1 MKTLLLIGS
10 AAIALQAAPAFAQD
24 ANAQPAPGNRTASD
38 DSGQEIVVTGSRGAP
53 RSRLD
58 TVSPV
63 DVLSNQALTQ
73 QGTTELAQALSTV
86 APSIDF
92 PRPAVV
98 DGTDSIRPATL
109 RGLSPDQTLVLING
123 VRAHASAL
131 VNVNSSVG
139 RGSSAVD
146 LNTVPS
152 VALSQIEVLRDGA
165 SAQYGSDAIAGVVN
179 LRLRE
184 ARSGGGA
191 TVSYGEYL
199 SHVQTARDDR
209 HVSDGDTTTVAG
221 WAGLPLGAEGF
232 LTISGEFLD
241 RNPTNR
247 SDIDPRVDPPRVR
260 ARFGDPEVEQYTGF
274 VNAGIPLAADGWE
287 LYGWTGYQYRDSTS
301 AAFNRPSNNVN
312 NVLAIYPDG
321 FLPKIDVRTHDLNSA
336 LGVRGDLSDW
346 NVDLNVSYGRNR
358 LDFRTQDSLNAT
370 YGAASRTDFYDGALI
385 YDQWVTGLDVSR
397 ELAVGTGSLNV
408 AWGAEYRREGYRI
421 TAGDPD
427 SYDRGPLGG
436 NSSLA
441 GGAQGFPGFSPANEI
456 ETHRSNVSGYLDL
469 EYRPSEQFTLG
480 VAGRAEHYSDFG
492 WTANGK
498 VSARYDFSPSFA
510 LRGAVS
516 TGFRAPSLQ
525 QSSFTSVASVIQDG
539 NVVETG
545 TYPATSPV
553 AAALGALPLEPE
565 KSTNFSF
572 GGVFRSG
579 DFSLTVDAY
588 QITVRDQLGLSE
600 NISAGF
606 SPEVAALLGP
616 FGVQAARFYINGLKS
631 RSRGVDIVANYRIPT
646 ASAGRFDLSLA
657 ANFNDVDVLRVP
669 ENTAANLDP
678 APVLF
683 ARSRIL
689 TIEEGAPETKIIGAA
704 DWTMGRAGATLR
716 GTFYDSVLQPGTTA
730 ATDNRTG
737 QKFVFDLEARYEI
750 LDGVR
755 LAIGAN
761 NLFDVYPDATPATLN
776 GTGVAAFPFY
786 SPFGFNGRFVY
797 ARMNLSF

>member
-1 MKTLLLIGS
+1 MKTLLLAGTAL
-10 AAIALQAAPAFAQD
+10 AATVAVPAHAQD
-24 ANAQPAPGNRTASD
+24 GTPPSGTAGAGD
-38 DSGQEIVVTGSRGAP
+38 QTIVVTGSRAAP
-53 RSRLD
+53 RSALD

-63 DVLSNQALTQ
+63 DVLSNQALSQ
-73 QGTTELAQALSTV
+73 QGTTEIAQALANI

-92 PRPAVV
+92 PRSAVV

-109 RGLSPDQTLVLING
+109 RGLSPDQTLVLVNG

-131 VNVNSSVG
+131 VNVNGSVG

-152 VALSQIEVLRDGA
+152 VAIGQIEVLRDGA
-165 SAQYGSDAIAGVVN
+165 SAQYGSDAIAGVIN

-191 TVSYGEYL
+191 SVSYGEYL

-209 HVSDGDTTTVAG
+209 HVSDGDTTTLNG
-221 WAGLPLGAEGF
+221 WVGLPLGAEGF

-247 SDIDPRVDPPRVR
+247 SDIDPRVQPPRVR
-260 ARFGDPEVEQYTGF
+260 ARFGDPAVDQYTGF
-274 VNAGIPLAADGWE
+274 VNAGIPLAADGWQ
-287 LYGWTGYQYRDSTS
+287 LYGWAGYQYRDSTS

-312 NVLAIYPDG
+312 NVPAIYPDG
-321 FLPKIDVRTHDLNSA
+321 FLPKINVRSHDLNSA
-336 LGVRGDLSDW
+336 VGLRGDVSDW
-346 NVDLNVSYGRNR
+346 NVDLNISYGRNR

-370 YGAASRTDFYDGALI
+370 YGAQSQTDFYDGALI

-397 ELAVGTGSLNV
+397 EVPVGSGSLNV

-421 TAGDPD
+421 IAGEPA
-427 SYDRGPLGG
+427 SYNRGPLGG
-436 NSSLA
+436 NTALA
-441 GGAQGFPGFSPANEI
+441 GGAQGFIGFQPANEL
-456 ETHRSNVSGYLDL
+456 EVHRSNVSGYLDL
-469 EYRPSEQFTLG
+469 EYKPVEQFTIG

-498 VSARYDFSPSFA
+498 LSARYDFSPQFA

-525 QSSFTSVASVIQDG
+525 QSYFTSTASVIQNG
-539 NVVETG
+539 NVLETG
-545 TYPATSPV
+545 TYPATSAI

-565 KSTNFSF
+565 KSTNLSL

-579 DFSLTVDAY
+579 RFSLTVDGY
-588 QITVRDQLGLSE
+588 QITIRDQIGLSE
-600 NISAGF
+600 NIAATF
-606 SPEVAALLGP
+606 SPQVATLLAP
-616 FGVQAARFYINGLKS
+616 FGVQAARFYINGIKT
-631 RSRGVDIVANYRIPT
+631 RTRGLDIVANYRIPT

-657 ANFNDVDVLRVP
+657 ANLNDVDVLRVP
-669 ENTAANLDP
+669 TNTAAGLNP
-678 APVLF
+678 APLLF

-689 TIEEGAPETKIIGAA
+689 TYEEGTPETKIVGSV
-704 DWTMGRAGATLR
+704 DWNLGRAGATLR
-716 GTFYDSVLQPGTTA
+716 GTYYDSVLQPGSTEA
-730 ATDNRTG
+730 SDLRTG
-737 QKFVFDLEARYEI
+737 QKFVVDLEARYQV
-750 LDGVR
+750 LNGVR
-755 LAIGAN
+755 LAVGAN
-761 NLFDVYPDATPATLN
+761 NLFDVYPDAVPAALN
-776 GTGVAAFPFY
+776 STGVTAFPFY

-797 ARMNLSF
+797 GRLSLEF

>member
-1 MKTLLLIGS
+1 MKNLLLAGS
-10 AAIALQAAPAFAQD
+10 ALATLVATPAWAQD
-24 ANAQPAPGNRTASD
+24 NRPADQSD
-38 DSGQEIVVTGSRGAP
+38 DQVIVVTGSRGAP

-63 DVLSNQALTQ
+63 DVLTNDALTQ
-73 QGTTELAQALSTV
+73 QGTTELAQALSAV

-123 VRAHASAL
+123 VRAHGSAL
-131 VNVNSSVG
+131 VNVNGSVG
-139 RGSSAVD
+139 RGSAAVD

-199 SHVQTARDDR
+199 THVQTANDDR
-209 HVSDGDTTTVAG
+209 HVSDGGTTTVAG
-221 WAGLPLGAEGF
+221 WVGLPLGGEGF
-232 LTISGEFLD
+232 LTVSGEFLK
-241 RNPTNR
+241 RQPTSR
-247 SDIDPRVDPPRVR
+247 GDVDPRVTPLIVR
-260 ARFGDPEVEQYTGF
+260 SRFGDPEVDQYTGF

-287 LYGWTGYQYRDSTS
+287 LYGWAGYQYRDSTS
-301 AAFNRPSNNVN
+301 AAFPRVRTNVN
-312 NVLAIYPDG
+312 NVPAIYPDG
-321 FLPKIDVRTHDLNSA
+321 FLPKINVRSHDLNSA
-336 LGVRGDLSDW
+336 LGVRGDVSGW
-346 NVDLNVSYGRNR
+346 NVDFNVSYGRNR
-358 LDFRTQDSLNAT
+358 LDFRTLDSLNAT

-385 YDQWVTGLDVSR
+385 YDQWVTGLDVTR
-397 ELAVGTGSLNV
+397 ELPVGEGSINV

-421 TAGDPD
+421 IAGDPD

-436 NSSLA
+436 NTALA
-441 GGAQGFPGFSPANEI
+441 GGAQGFVGFSPANEI
-456 ETHRSNVSGYLDL
+456 ESHRSNVSGYLDL
-469 EYRPSEQFTLG
+469 EYRPTEQFTIG
-480 VAGRAEHYSDFG
+480 AAGRVEHYSDFG

-498 VSARYDFSPSFA
+498 LSARYDITPEFA

-525 QSSFTSVASVIQDG
+525 QASFTSVASVIQNG

-579 DFSLTVDAY
+579 AFSLTVDAY
-588 QITVRDQLGLSE
+588 QITVRNQLGLSE
-600 NISAGF
+600 NISATF
-606 SPEVAALLGP
+606 SPQVEALLAP
-616 FGVQAARFYINGLKS
+616 FNVQAARFFINGIKS

-646 ASAGRFDLSLA
+646 ADIGRFDLALA

-669 ENTAANLDP
+669 DNTAANLSP
-678 APVLF
+678 APPLF
-683 ARSRIL
+683 VRSRIL
-689 TIEEGAPETKIIGAA
+689 TLEKGTPETKIIGSI
-704 DWTMGRAGATLR
+704 DWALGRAGATLR
-716 GTFYDSVLQPGTTA
+716 GTYYDSVLQPGTTPA
-730 ATDNRTG
+730 ADLRTG
-737 QKFVFDLEARYEI
+737 QKFIVDLEARYQI

-761 NLFDVYPDATPATLN
+761 NLFDVYPDAVPASLN
-776 GTGVAAFPFY
+776 TTGVTAFPFY

-797 ARMNLSF
+797 ARLNLSF